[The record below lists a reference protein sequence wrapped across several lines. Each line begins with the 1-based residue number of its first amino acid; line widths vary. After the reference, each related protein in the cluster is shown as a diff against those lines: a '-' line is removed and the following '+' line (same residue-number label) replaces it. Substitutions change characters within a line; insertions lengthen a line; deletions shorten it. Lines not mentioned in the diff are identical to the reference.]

1 MCEGVREIHRNVIL
15 LRQESNPSKAMLE
28 NVGAKLDSVSSKLEA
43 LIKTLIYAR
52 ATLHSMADSMN
63 RLISS
68 MEKRSPSKGEFKSS
82 LTINRS
88 GRRAVDKR
96 KRIE

>member
-63 RLISS
+63 GLISS
-68 MEKRSPSKGEFKSS
+68 MEKSSPSKGEFKSS